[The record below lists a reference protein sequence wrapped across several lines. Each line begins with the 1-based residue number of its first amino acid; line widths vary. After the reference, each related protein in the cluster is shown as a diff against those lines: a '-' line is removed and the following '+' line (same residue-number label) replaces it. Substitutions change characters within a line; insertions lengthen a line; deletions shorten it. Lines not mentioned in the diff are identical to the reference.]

1 MRKIRILNIVPD
13 IYTEGIAV
21 SVKDRQALA
30 AALKE
35 ETGGLVELESR
46 IVEGGSESIECFY
59 DSALAAPYI
68 LKLVQQGEKDGFDA
82 IVLDCFLDPALS
94 ECRELVR
101 IPVMGACQSSCSL
114 AARMA
119 GRFSVIG
126 ILDNADRCIR
136 ENIRCYCFE
145 RQLAS
150 IPVIHMPVVE
160 LHNSEEALVD
170 KAAAAAN
177 QAVRQDGARAVIF
190 GCTCMSTAVDGVKR
204 KLQEHGI
211 DIPVIEPF
219 RAALYDALS
228 CALMGVSQSKY
239 AYWPVEEKT
248 RKVDWELTGSK
259 WLCNR
264 KGVGKVLRYIL
275 KRLLQGVFVLIGVS
289 IVIFCL
295 SRIIPGDP
303 ARLALG
309 QHATQE
315 AVDNLSKQMYLDKP
329 LPVQYILWFRDVL
342 HGDFGISLSTRR
354 SVTED
359 MKQLLP
365 ATFELIFWSAL
376 FMVGGSLILGRAA
389 ARHRDGI
396 LDSII
401 RVFSYIGIAVPS
413 FVVAIVLLVI
423 FGNLWQVIPTLG
435 RLSTGVAPPDTI
447 TGFYVLDALVQG
459 QFSTAWDAFLHL
471 LLPAFALSLGG
482 MFQDARLMRSA
493 LTDNMGKEYMCVSR
507 SYGLPEKVLM
517 NRYLFKPSS
526 TSVIT
531 VMGMD
536 IASMVGNAFMVE
548 QVFNWPGFSKYGA
561 NAMITK
567 DLNSVCA
574 VVLVIGATFLVV
586 NLIVD
591 VINAMVDPRIRLGGD
606 L

>member
-1 MRKIRILNIVPD
+1 M
-13 IYTEGIAV
+13 
-21 SVKDRQALA
+21 
-30 AALKE
+30 
-35 ETGGLVELESR
+35 
-46 IVEGGSESIECFY
+46 
-59 DSALAAPYI
+59 
-68 LKLVQQGEKDGFDA
+68 
-82 IVLDCFLDPALS
+82 
-94 ECRELVR
+94 
-101 IPVMGACQSSCSL
+101 
-114 AARMA
+114 
-119 GRFSVIG
+119 
-126 ILDNADRCIR
+126 
-136 ENIRCYCFE
+136 
-145 RQLAS
+145 
-150 IPVIHMPVVE
+150 
-160 LHNSEEALVD
+160 
-170 KAAAAAN
+170 
-177 QAVRQDGARAVIF
+177 
-190 GCTCMSTAVDGVKR
+190 
-204 KLQEHGI
+204 
-211 DIPVIEPF
+211 
-219 RAALYDALS
+219 
-228 CALMGVSQSKY
+228 
-239 AYWPVEEKT
+239 
-248 RKVDWELTGSK
+248 
-259 WLCNR
+259 
-264 KGVGKVLRYIL
+264 LRYIL

-493 LTDNMGKEYMCVSR
+493 LTDNMGKE
-507 SYGLPEKVLM
+507 
-517 NRYLFKPSS
+517 
-526 TSVIT
+526 
-531 VMGMD
+531 
-536 IASMVGNAFMVE
+536 
-548 QVFNWPGFSKYGA
+548 
-561 NAMITK
+561 
-567 DLNSVCA
+567 
-574 VVLVIGATFLVV
+574 
-586 NLIVD
+586 
-591 VINAMVDPRIRLGGD
+591 
-606 L
+606 

>member
-1 MRKIRILNIVPD
+1 M
-13 IYTEGIAV
+13 
-21 SVKDRQALA
+21 
-30 AALKE
+30 
-35 ETGGLVELESR
+35 
-46 IVEGGSESIECFY
+46 
-59 DSALAAPYI
+59 
-68 LKLVQQGEKDGFDA
+68 
-82 IVLDCFLDPALS
+82 
-94 ECRELVR
+94 
-101 IPVMGACQSSCSL
+101 
-114 AARMA
+114 
-119 GRFSVIG
+119 
-126 ILDNADRCIR
+126 
-136 ENIRCYCFE
+136 
-145 RQLAS
+145 
-150 IPVIHMPVVE
+150 
-160 LHNSEEALVD
+160 
-170 KAAAAAN
+170 
-177 QAVRQDGARAVIF
+177 
-190 GCTCMSTAVDGVKR
+190 
-204 KLQEHGI
+204 
-211 DIPVIEPF
+211 
-219 RAALYDALS
+219 
-228 CALMGVSQSKY
+228 
-239 AYWPVEEKT
+239 
-248 RKVDWELTGSK
+248 
-259 WLCNR
+259 
-264 KGVGKVLRYIL
+264 
-275 KRLLQGVFVLIGVS
+275 
-289 IVIFCL
+289 
-295 SRIIPGDP
+295 
-303 ARLALG
+303 
-309 QHATQE
+309 
-315 AVDNLSKQMYLDKP
+315 
-329 LPVQYILWFRDVL
+329 
-342 HGDFGISLSTRR
+342 
-354 SVTED
+354 
-359 MKQLLP
+359 
-365 ATFELIFWSAL
+365 
-376 FMVGGSLILGRAA
+376 
-389 ARHRDGI
+389 
-396 LDSII
+396 
-401 RVFSYIGIAVPS
+401 PS